1 MSSTVAARIMPEII
15 GHRPEPCPSD
25 SALLRGVNPT
35 VAFVSLLDL
44 QNSSAAGPTRVLW
57 RTNTLGDAASMM
69 TSVVAFVGAAFLV
82 AMVPGPSTVVIL
94 RRAVMNGRRTGL
106 VTVLG
111 NECGVLLWGLAAAF
125 GLSALLLASQ
135 VAYDLIRIAGA
146 AVLVWMG
153 ARAVWQARR
162 AGQPDQAPA
171 EAAPVSLPRA
181 YWHGLVT
188 NFANPKAGVFAVSFL
203 PQFVPHGAPVLPTL
217 LAFSAIWAVVDLIW
231 YLPLVLLAGRVG
243 GVLQR
248 RSVRRRM
255 EQVSGALL
263 VGLGLR
269 LAIEA

>member
-1 MSSTVAARIMPEII
+1 MPEII